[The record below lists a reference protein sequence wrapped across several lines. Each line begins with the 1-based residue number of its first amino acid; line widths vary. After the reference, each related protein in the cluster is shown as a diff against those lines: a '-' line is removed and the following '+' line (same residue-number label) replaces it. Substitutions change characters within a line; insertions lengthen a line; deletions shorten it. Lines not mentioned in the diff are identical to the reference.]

1 MGLDQRQCSL
11 SLNQEQS
18 LRSGHGTIM
27 SGETGPFLQ
36 HNVKETS
43 GTRRMTWVSDTALAP
58 QLTVPLLPPGKVLG
72 RKEVTLGV
80 ALQAVLELSHVKD
93 VNNTHQL

>member
-1 MGLDQRQCSL
+1 MGLDQRQCSS

-18 LRSGHGTIM
+18 LRSGHGTTM
-27 SGETGPFLQ
+27 SGETGPYLLLS
-36 HNVKETS
+36 VKETS
-43 GTRRMTWVSDTALAP
+43 GTRRMTWVPDTAHVPL
-58 QLTVPLLPPGKVLG
+58 LTVPLLPPGKVLR